1 MGMNHKTSPLEV
13 REKLALRCGD
23 PGESSAKILE
33 IPGVKE
39 AMCLFTCNRCEI
51 IAAAAYT
58 AEAVGGIRKFIA
70 DAGGISGE
78 DLKRFIYA
86 YRGGDAVRHLF
97 RVAASLDS
105 MVPGEPQ
112 ILGQVKEAYRQ
123 CVDRKSSGM
132 LLNRLLHHAFR
143 TAKRVRTETGIAEN
157 AVSVSFAA
165 VELAKKIFGSLHGK
179 TVLLIGAGEM
189 AELAARH
196 LAANGAGKILIA
208 NRTYENAV
216 RLSRDFLGSPV
227 EYGKIGEKLGE
238 ADIVISSTGASGY
251 LITRDMVAAALRR
264 RKNRLLFLIDI
275 AVPRDIDPA
284 SAEIDN
290 VYLYNVDDLQG
301 IVDENVRTR
310 IAETGRAEE
319 IVAGEVVLFTQWYES
334 LEAVPTIVDLR
345 RKLEEIAG
353 GEIEKSSWLRDLGPE
368 ENEKVRQLVG
378 SVLNKV
384 LHGPVTGLKEA
395 SRNSG
400 ALPYI
405 AAIRKLFKLDETES
419 LIRSPGSRVQ
429 SPESGIKSSEF
440 KNKNS
445 EEGKGGHAEAAD
457 FGRSESREDD

>member
-1 MGMNHKTSPLEV
+1 MNLILFGMSHKTSPLEA
-13 REKLALRCGD
+13 REKLALRCGEA
-23 PGESSAKILE
+23 GESSTGILG

-51 IAAAAYT
+51 IAVGDSPEAAD
-58 AEAVGGIRKFIA
+58 GIRDFIA
-70 DAGGISGE
+70 DTGEFSAE
-78 DLKRFIYA
+78 DLDRFIYVH
-86 YRGGDAVRHLF
+86 RGGDAVRHLF
-97 RVAASLDS
+97 RVASSLDS

-165 VELAKKIFGSLHGK
+165 IELAKKIFGSLNGK
-179 TVLLIGAGEM
+179 TVLLVGAGEM

-196 LAANGAGKILIA
+196 LAANGAGKIFIA

-216 RLSRDFLGSPV
+216 RLSREFLGSPV
-227 EYGKIGEKLGE
+227 EYGNIGEKLGE

-251 LITRDMVAAALRR
+251 QITKDMVAAALRR

-275 AVPRDIDPA
+275 AVPRDVDPA
-284 SAEIDN
+284 AAQIDN

-301 IVDENVRTR
+301 IVDENVKTR
-310 IAETGRAEE
+310 VAETGRAES
-319 IVAGEVVLFTQWYES
+319 IVAEEVSLFAQWYDS

-345 RKLEEIAG
+345 RKLEEIAD
-353 GEIEKSSWLRDLGPE
+353 GEIGKSSWLRELGPE
-368 ENEKVRQLVG
+368 ENEKIRQLVG
-378 SVLNKV
+378 SVLNKI

-405 AAIRKLFKLDETES
+405 EAVRKLFKLDDS
-419 LIRSPGSRVQ
+419 
-429 SPESGIKSSEF
+429 SSEF
-440 KNKNS
+440 RVSSS
-445 EEGKGGHAEAAD
+445 EFEENAEEVKGEPAGSAAS
-457 FGRSESREDD
+457 GRSESREDN